1 MVTRMARTKVSGR
14 KKTVRPRAKSPR
26 ALRKSRGGA
35 WYSKMFKKRAVK
47 QAPVVLTNTEDVDP
61 DHLAYDPLDDR
72 HTAYLTSKL
81 LR

>member
-1 MVTRMARTKVSGR
+1 MGRSQVSGR
-14 KKTVRPRAKSPR
+14 KKTFRPRAKSPR
-26 ALRKSRGGA
+26 ALRRSRGGA
-35 WYSKMFKKRAVK
+35 WYSKMFKKKGVK